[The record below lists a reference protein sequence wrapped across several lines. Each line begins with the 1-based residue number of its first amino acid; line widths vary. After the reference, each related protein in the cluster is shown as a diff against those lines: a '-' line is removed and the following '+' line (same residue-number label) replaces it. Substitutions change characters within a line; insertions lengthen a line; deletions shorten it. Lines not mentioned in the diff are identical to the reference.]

1 MNLRFVEAFYWVAT
15 FKSVTRAAEKLYVT
29 QSAVSSR
36 IAALEEELG
45 VLLIDRREKQFRLT
59 AAGMRLLSYAEK
71 FLALQRNLRNELGGG
86 AATPTTLRLGAV
98 ESVLHTWLIP
108 LIESLRKE
116 NPLLELDLTVE
127 TTPVL
132 MEQMRRGALDLVFAA
147 LPVLGDGIRNYAM
160 PTLEMVF
167 VGKMRPTSRRVWDLR
182 EIAEHGVLTFQRGSQ
197 PHAALM
203 DQFKSA
209 QIESRRVHSISS
221 ISAMVKLLECGFGFA
236 MLPRPAAQALISTN
250 PEYSIVRC
258 STALTPFPVH
268 ASSRADPGS
277 SALDSVV
284 SEAIAFVFRFSGR
297 DVPSVKRRRVSGA
310 VRNKVAHK
318 VAQKVHKKSR

>member
-15 FKSVTRAAEKLYVT
+15 FKSVTRAAEKLFVT

-71 FLALQRNLRNELGGG
+71 FLALQRNLRNELGSGT
-86 AATPTTLRLGAV
+86 ATATTLRLGAV

-116 NPLLELDLTVE
+116 SPLLELDLTVE

-147 LPVLGDGIRNYAM
+147 LPVQGDGIRNFAL
-160 PTLEMVF
+160 PPLEMVF
-167 VGKMRPTSRRVWDLR
+167 VGKLRRTSRRVWDLR

-203 DQFKSA
+203 DQFKAA

-236 MLPRPAAQALISTN
+236 MLPRPAAQALIETN
-250 PEYSIVRC
+250 SDYTVVRC
-258 STALTPFPVH
+258 STPLTPFPVH
-268 ASSRADPGS
+268 ASSRSDPGS

-284 SEAIAFVFRFSGR
+284 SEAIAFVFRFCGR
-297 DVPSVKRRRVSGA
+297 EVPVLKRPAGPAQRRRPIG
-310 VRNKVAHK
+310 
-318 VAQKVHKKSR
+318 HKKIR